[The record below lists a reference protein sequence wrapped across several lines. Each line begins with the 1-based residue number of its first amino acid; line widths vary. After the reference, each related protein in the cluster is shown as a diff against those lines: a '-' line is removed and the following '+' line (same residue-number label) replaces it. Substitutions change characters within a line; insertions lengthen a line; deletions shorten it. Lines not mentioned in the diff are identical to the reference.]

1 MDVDQFGGRTDD
13 DLFSDDFEPAT
24 AGEALTV
31 VAAAVER
38 SVPGALADTSV
49 SLEAEAITPSTTQE
63 TQAAQQA
70 QAAQPAQ
77 PIQAA
82 PQATKFLAQSRH
94 NRPDRPPRP
103 SKSDKAKP
111 KATANANVSSPQ
123 PPAVTSPV
131 TTNEPAPA
139 NRDKEK
145 DGGGKNTASATS
157 DARLGS
163 GANPRTKLTEMEL
176 AAKMEQMRILSAEKT
191 RRFEL
196 TQRDES
202 EHAVALAKGME
213 EARRRRAEEA
223 QKRRLADEDRRR
235 MEDERAKNRER
246 KLHAM
251 GMKEG
256 GWDEGKEERIREEDQ
271 RGFRSA
277 HGGVRGTRNPG
288 LAGSRYAVPD
298 ALDGSTEDNS
308 LPDGNVVS
316 LRGRASRDRKPRG
329 ERGGRGGQRGGRGA
343 SGLGANAANGLQDQ
357 GRAQAPAASPPGPA
371 PKPED
376 FPALPQPI
384 PKQLDTTKVGNN
396 IAEEIPLSP
405 APGRWADEVA
415 AADAVS

>member
-24 AGEALTV
+24 AGE
-31 VAAAVER
+31 VAPQQ
-38 SVPGALADTSV
+38 VP
-49 SLEAEAITPSTTQE
+49 
-63 TQAAQQA
+63 AAQQA
-70 QAAQPAQ
+70 PAAQPAQ

-94 NRPDRPPRP
+94 KRPDRPPR
-103 SKSDKAKP
+103 SSASDKAKP
-111 KATANANVSSPQ
+111 KATANANVSAPQ
-123 PPAVTSPV
+123 PPATTSPV

-139 NRDKEK
+139 NRDKDK
-145 DGGGKNTASATS
+145 DSGGKNTASATS

-163 GANPRTKLTEMEL
+163 GANPRTKLTETEL

-223 QKRRLADEDRRR
+223 QKRRLADEDKRR
-235 MEDERAKNRER
+235 MENERAKNRER

-277 HGGVRGTRNPG
+277 HGGVRGTRNSG

-298 ALDGSTEDNS
+298 ALDGSTEGS
-308 LPDGNVVS
+308 SFPDGDLVS
-316 LRGRASRDRKPRG
+316 LRGRAPRDRRPRG
-329 ERGGRGGQRGGRGA
+329 ERGGRVGQRGGHQ
-343 SGLGANAANGLQDQ
+343 SK
-357 GRAQAPAASPPGPA
+357 AQAPATGSV

-376 FPALPQPI
+376 FPTLPQPI

-396 IAEEIPLSP
+396 IDEEIPLSP

-415 AADAVS
+415 AADTVS